1 MGSRIPTSNP
11 KGSPIHPPSS
21 EDDLRNI
28 ASTAFFSKQYESF
41 IGDWIFPY
49 IEAFLDPGQC
59 GGLKRSSISHY
70 LVMLL
75 HFVHGYLDLKQPHA
89 VLLALVD
96 LEKAF
101 NRVSHQ
107 LVIEDLADMQVPGWL
122 LLILVSYLTDRSM
135 FMRYRGSTSS
145 RRWLPGSTPQGSFL
159 GILLFIII
167 FNGAMLRPAIPRL
180 HSLSLKYVDD
190 LSILSA
196 INLKKSLVP
205 DSELRVKP
213 LTKNERTGQVLSS
226 ENNIL
231 QDQLHDLKR
240 FTDQKLL
247 KIKER
252 KTNLMKFNFAK
263 IHDFPP
269 ELKIDG
275 FKNDLEVV
283 KETKLLGMILTNDLK
298 WSANTEYI
306 CKKAYKKMWT
316 LRRMKVLDVDPNT
329 ICDVYVKEIRSLL
342 ELAMP
347 AWHSGLTCKQSVEI
361 ERVQKVAV

>member
-1 MGSRIPTSNP
+1 M
-11 KGSPIHPPSS
+11 
-21 EDDLRNI
+21 
-28 ASTAFFSKQYESF
+28 
-41 IGDWIFPY
+41 
-49 IEAFLDPGQC
+49 
-59 GGLKRSSISHY
+59 
-70 LVMLL
+70 V
-75 HFVHGYLDLKQPHA
+75 
-89 VLLALVD
+89 
-96 LEKAF
+96 
-101 NRVSHQ
+101 Q

-145 RRWLPGSTPQGSFL
+145 RRWLPGSTPQGAFL

-205 DSELRVKP
+205 DPELRMKP
-213 LTKNERTGQVLSS
+213 LTKDERTGQVLPSA
-226 ENNIL
+226 NNIL

-247 KIKER
+247 KIKEK

-269 ELKIDG
+269 ELKIGG

-283 KETKLLGMILTNDLK
+283 SETKLLGIVLTNDLK

-306 CKKAYKKMWT
+306 CKKLIKRCG
-316 LRRMKVLDVDPNT
+316 L
-329 ICDVYVKEIRSLL
+329 CDE
-342 ELAMP
+342 
-347 AWHSGLTCKQSVEI
+347 
-361 ERVQKVAV
+361 